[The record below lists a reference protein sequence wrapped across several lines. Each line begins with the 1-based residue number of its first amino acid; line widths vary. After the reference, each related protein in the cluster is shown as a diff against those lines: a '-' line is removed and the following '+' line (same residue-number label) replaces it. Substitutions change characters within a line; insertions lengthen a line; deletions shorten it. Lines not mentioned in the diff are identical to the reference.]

1 MKTICFFSSYFKGD
15 SLPYY
20 CEIYLLELKKHF
32 NEVVLLTTK
41 KPNLSACNILNENG
55 IELFI
60 VNNEGFD
67 FGMWS
72 KAFDK
77 YPVENYDRIALV
89 NDSCILFAPLNRF
102 MDWVNTTSADC
113 YAISESHAI
122 SYHLQSYF
130 MLLNKKAI
138 LALKNHFKQTG
149 IQANIGD
156 VIHKYEIGIS
166 TTWLTNGL
174 VLKAFLSNNGYQG
187 EFSPYYYLID
197 AHLKQGSP
205 MIKKKIIYSSY
216 RKDELFTLLRMN
228 FEIDPKYYLEKIK
241 QLQGTHLLLSY
252 EKLLADLPQ
261 QMSTFEKFMYRLKKS
276 VFQFAKRL
284 LRK

>member
-156 VIHKYEIGIS
+156 VIRKYEIGIS

>member
-15 SLPYY
+15 TLPYY
-20 CEIYLLELKKHF
+20 CEVYLLELKKHF

-41 KPNLSACNILNENG
+41 KPNEKAFNVLHENG
-55 IELFI
+55 IELLI

-77 YPVENYDRIALV
+77 YPVENYERVGLV

-102 MDWVNTTSADC
+102 MDWVNATTADC

-130 MLLNKKAI
+130 LLLNKRAI
-138 LALKNHFKQTG
+138 LVLQKHFKQTG
-149 IQANIGD
+149 IQASIGD
-156 VIHKYEIGIS
+156 VIQNYEIGIS
-166 TTWLTNGL
+166 TNWLKNGL
-174 VLKAFLSNNGYQG
+174 VLKALLSNNGYQG
-187 EFSPYYYLID
+187 EFSPYYYLIE

-216 RKDELFTLLRMN
+216 RHDELFTLQRMN
-228 FEIDPKYYLEKIK
+228 FEIDPNYYLKLIN
-241 QLQGTHLLLSY
+241 QVQGANLLLSF

-261 QMSTFEKFMYRLKKS
+261 QMSTFEKFIYRLRKS

-284 LRK
+284 FRK

>member
-15 SLPYY
+15 TLPYY
-20 CEIYLLELKKHF
+20 CEVYLLELKKHF
-32 NEVVLLTTK
+32 HEVVLLTTK
-41 KPNLSACNILNENG
+41 KPNEIACNVLHENG
-55 IELFI
+55 IELLI
-60 VNNEGFD
+60 LTNEGFD

-72 KAFDK
+72 KAFDN
-77 YPVENYDRIALV
+77 YPVENYDRVALV

-102 MDWVNTTSADC
+102 MDWVNTTIADC
-113 YAISESHAI
+113 YAISESHSIA
-122 SYHLQSYF
+122 YHLQSYF
-130 MLLNKKAI
+130 LLLNKKAI
-138 LALKNHFKQTG
+138 LVLKNHFKQTG
-149 IQANIGD
+149 IQANISD
-156 VIHKYEIGIS
+156 VINKYEIGIS
-166 TTWLTNGL
+166 TIWRKNGL

-216 RKDELFTLLRMN
+216 RNDELFTLQRMN
-228 FEIDPKYYLEKIK
+228 FEIDANYYLKIIN
-241 QLQGTHLLLSY
+241 QVQGANLLLNF

-261 QMSTFEKFMYRLKKS
+261 QMSTFEKFIYRLKKS

>member
-15 SLPYY
+15 TLPYY
-20 CEIYLLELKKHF
+20 CEVYLLELKKHF
-32 NEVVLLTTK
+32 HEVVLLTTK
-41 KPNLSACNILNENG
+41 KPNEIACNVLHENG
-55 IELFI
+55 IELLI
-60 VNNEGFD
+60 LTNEGFD

-72 KAFDK
+72 KAFDN
-77 YPVENYDRIALV
+77 YPVENYDRVALV
-89 NDSCILFAPLNRF
+89 NDSCILFAPLNPF

-122 SYHLQSYF
+122 AYHLQSYF
-130 MLLNKKAI
+130 LLLNKKAI
-138 LALKNHFKQTG
+138 LVLKNHFKQTG
-149 IQANIGD
+149 IQANISD
-156 VIHKYEIGIS
+156 VINKYEIGIS
-166 TTWLTNGL
+166 TIWRKNGL

-216 RKDELFTLLRMN
+216 RNDELFTLQRMN
-228 FEIDPKYYLEKIK
+228 FEIDTNYYLKIIN
-241 QLQGTHLLLSY
+241 QVQGANLLLNF

>member
-156 VIHKYEIGIS
+156 VIRKYEIGIS

-228 FEIDPKYYLEKIK
+228 FEIDPNYYLEKIK

-261 QMSTFEKFMYRLKKS
+261 QMSTFEKFIYRLKKS

>member
-20 CEIYLLELKKHF
+20 CEIYLLELKKNF

-41 KPNLSACNILNENG
+41 KPNVSACNILNENG

-102 MDWVNTTSADC
+102 MDWVNTTNADC

-156 VIHKYEIGIS
+156 VIRKYEIGIS